1 VPCEDYQVIPWAVE
15 ITDTCFQVAAGP
27 QVELAR
33 RLEGRFACRL
43 DDQKFAPQLANL
55 VFDPCQEFLADALA
69 LELLKQDLDAAL
81 PPTGVLAGAF
91 TGTAGSGAGDSSSLS
106 FFSCAN
112 FPGPEETASDIRQ
125 VELSVETPAD
135 ETQPVLMRR
144 VTTNLLAAN
153 APAVREQVLCRRVR
167 SFSVRYYDGSV
178 WQDTWDSSGQGDILP
193 FAVEVAL
200 EFALDPDQPGAA
212 ERPYRLAR
220 VFRIPCGRV
229 AGTN

>member
-1 VPCEDYQVIPWAVE
+1 MLELLVALALMALVAGSLYGSLYVGFKAHHSATTAVE
-15 ITDTCFQVAAGP
+15 P
-27 QVELAR
+27 AR
-33 RLEGRFACRL
+33 IA
-43 DDQKFAPQLANL
+43 
-55 VFDPCQEFLADALA
+55 ALA